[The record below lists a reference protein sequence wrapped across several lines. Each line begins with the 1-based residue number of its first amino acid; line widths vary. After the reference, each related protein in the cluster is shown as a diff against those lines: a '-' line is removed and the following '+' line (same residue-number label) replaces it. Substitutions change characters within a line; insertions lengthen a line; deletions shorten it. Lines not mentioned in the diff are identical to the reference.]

1 MRVTRVLGPVAA
13 GLLAA
18 TGLLLTPAQP
28 AHASAHSAASN
39 ACPGASGVTVVVDF
53 NELPAGAEHQV
64 GCDPDASGRAVDHF
78 RRAGFTLTEH
88 ATQQGYTCQVNG
100 QPADRDCLANDA
112 FWSLWWS
119 DGKSGEWVFSTSGVT
134 SLRVPAGG
142 YVAFAWHEGSGKAAP
157 PDVAPTPRVATATPT
172 TSPTKDSGST
182 GGTGGSTGGKGDKG
196 GDKGGDEDTPTDPS
210 TSATPSGTAS
220 ASASPTGK
228 SSGTA
233 TASPTDA
240 SSSAVPGAEDITA
253 GPETD
258 DVAHTDDESGPFP
271 TWALV
276 GLGVG
281 VLGAAGAVPL
291 IRRRLG

>member
-1 MRVTRVLGPVAA
+1 MALV
-13 GLLAA
+13 AA
-18 TGLLLTPAQP
+18 TGLFG
-28 AHASAHSAASN
+28 ASAEARAA
-39 ACPGASGVTVVVDF
+39 AGCGGTAGTVVFVDF
-53 NELPAGAEHQV
+53 NELVGGSDDLRKGCAASASTAAEAFQQ
-64 GCDPDASGRAVDHF
+64 
-78 RRAGFTLTEH
+78 AGFRL
-88 ATQQGYTCQVNG
+88 AYSPAPGMQGYVCTVNEK
-100 QPADRDCLANDA
+100 PADRDCTGADA
-112 FWSLWWS
+112 YWSLWWA
-119 DGKSGEWVFSTSGVT
+119 DGQGGPWKYSTLGVD
-134 SLRVPAGG
+134 SLDAPAGG
-142 YVAFAWHEGSGKAAP
+142 YVAFSWHEGSGTQGTP
-157 PDVAPTPRVATATPT
+157 PGVRPDPRTSTPT

-182 GGTGGSTGGKGDKG
+182 GGSTGGKGDKG
-196 GDKGGDEDTPTDPS
+196 DKAGDKGGDEDTPTDPS
-210 TSATPSGTAS
+210 TSATPSGTPS
-220 ASASPTGK
+220 AGASPTGK